1 MSTIPLVTVTRYVT
15 PLREGGSLP
24 ALVEADNLGTY
35 VMKFRGAGQG
45 PLALVAEIIA
55 GELAR
60 RLGLRTP
67 ELVLAELDPRIPGS
81 EPDPEIQDL
90 LRASEGL
97 NLGVDFLPGSVGF
110 DPLGWTTGR
119 DFASQV
125 LWFDALVQNVDRTWR
140 NPNLLV
146 WHRDIWLIDH
156 GAALHFHHNW
166 PTADPKRPFD
176 ASEAIN
182 AGVIVYSHGH
192 RYLAAR
198 IELDVARLLAVD
210 PAADVDAVR
219 SALSAFEK
227 ACTEGPLAGRPLG
240 ERFRWLTAPRST
252 IVQPGPVHSCLAKD
266 PAAELTHLFDTLVR
280 TT

>member
-1 MSTIPLVTVTRYVT
+1 MLEHVTVTRYVT

-24 ALVEADNLGTY
+24 AIVEADNLGTY

-60 RLGLRTP
+60 RLGLRVP
-67 ELVLAELDPRIPGS
+67 ELVLAGLDPRIGVS

-97 NLGVDFLPGSVGF
+97 NLGVDFLPGSFGF
-110 DPLGWTTGR
+110 DPLGWTAEPE
-119 DFASQV
+119 FASQV

-156 GAALHFHHNW
+156 GAALYFHHNW

-176 ASEAIN
+176 AAEHVLRDRAT
-182 AGVIVYSHGH
+182 ALGAAHAA
-192 RYLAAR
+192 LAPHVTA
-198 IELDVARLLAVD
+198 DLLAEV
-210 PAADVDAVR
+210 
-219 SALSAFEK
+219 
-227 ACTEGPLAGRPLG
+227 T
-240 ERFRWLTAPRST
+240 
-252 IVQPGPVHSCLAKD
+252 
-266 PAAELTHLFDTLVR
+266 TLVPPGWFGDR
-280 TT
+280 GADAYVEHLLQRASIVPEVIRP

>member
-1 MSTIPLVTVTRYVT
+1 MLEHVTVTRYVT

-24 ALVEADNLGTY
+24 AIVEADNLGTY

-60 RLGLRTP
+60 RLGLRVP
-67 ELVLAELDPRIPGS
+67 ELVLAELDPRIGVS

-97 NLGVDFLPGSVGF
+97 NLGVDFLPGSFGF
-110 DPLGWTTGR
+110 DPLGWTAEPE
-119 DFASQV
+119 FASQV

-146 WHRDIWLIDH
+146 WHRKIWLIDH
-156 GAALHFHHNW
+156 GAALYFHHNW

-176 ASEAIN
+176 AAEHVLRDRAT
-182 AGVIVYSHGH
+182 ALGDAHAA
-192 RYLAAR
+192 LAPQVTA
-198 IELDVARLLAVD
+198 DLLAEVTALVPPEWFGD
-210 PAADVDAVR
+210 RGAVAYAEHLLQR
-219 SALSAFEK
+219 
-227 ACTEGPLAGRPLG
+227 
-240 ERFRWLTAPRST
+240 AP
-252 IVQPGPVHSCLAKD
+252 IVPEVIRL
-266 PAAELTHLFDTLVR
+266 
-280 TT
+280 

>member
-1 MSTIPLVTVTRYVT
+1 MRATLAGVLERVTVTRYVT

-60 RLGLRTP
+60 SLGLRVP
-67 ELVLAELDPRIPGS
+67 ELVLAGLDPQIAAS

-97 NLGVDFLPGSVGF
+97 NLGVDFLPGAAGF
-110 DPLGWTTGR
+110 DPLGWTADKT
-119 DFASQV
+119 FASQV

-146 WHRDIWLIDH
+146 WHGNIWLIDH
-156 GAALHFHHNW
+156 GAALYFHHN
-166 PTADPKRPFD
+166 PAVSAGTGPDPLKPFD
-176 ASEAIN
+176 AKDHVLGARGRPGLEEAH
-182 AGVIVYSHGH
+182 ATLEPRVTGTV
-192 RYLAAR
+192 LAQ
-198 IELDVARLLAVD
+198 AVQSVPRDWFGDLD
-210 PAADVDAVR
+210 PADYVAYLKRRAAVVPEVIR
-219 SALSAFEK
+219 L
-227 ACTEGPLAGRPLG
+227 
-240 ERFRWLTAPRST
+240 
-252 IVQPGPVHSCLAKD
+252 
-266 PAAELTHLFDTLVR
+266 
-280 TT
+280 

>member
-1 MSTIPLVTVTRYVT
+1 MSQAASDTLAGVLDHVTVTRYVT

-60 RLGLRTP
+60 RLGLRVP
-67 ELVLAELDPRIPGS
+67 DLVLADLDPRIPGS

-97 NLGVDFLPGSVGF
+97 NLAVDFLPGSVGF
-110 DPLGWTTGR
+110 DPLGWTADPG
-119 DFASQV
+119 FASQV

-146 WHRDIWLIDH
+146 WHRNIWLIDH
-156 GAALHFHHNW
+156 GAALYFHHNW
-166 PTADPKRPFD
+166 PTADPGRSFD
-176 ASEAIN
+176 AREHVLRDRATKLAEAH
-182 AGVIVYSHGH
+182 AE
-192 RYLAAR
+192 LAPR
-198 IELDVARLLAVD
+198 ITEALLKEVTALVPGEWFGGRGASAYVEHLLA
-210 PAADVDAVR
+210 R
-219 SALSAFEK
+219 
-227 ACTEGPLAGRPLG
+227 
-240 ERFRWLTAPRST
+240 AP
-252 IVQPGPVHSCLAKD
+252 IVSEVIRG
-266 PAAELTHLFDTLVR
+266 
-280 TT
+280 

>member
-1 MSTIPLVTVTRYVT
+1 MSPAASDTLAGVLDHVTVTRYVT

-60 RLGLRTP
+60 RLGLRVP
-67 ELVLAELDPRIPGS
+67 DLVLADLDPRIPGS

-97 NLGVDFLPGSVGF
+97 NLAVDFLPGSVGF
-110 DPLGWTTGR
+110 DPLGWTADP
-119 DFASQV
+119 DFASRV

-146 WHRDIWLIDH
+146 WHRNIWLIDH
-156 GAALHFHHNW
+156 GAALYFHHNW
-166 PTADPKRPFD
+166 PTADPGRPFD
-176 ASEAIN
+176 AREHVLHDRATRLAEAH
-182 AGVIVYSHGH
+182 AE
-192 RYLAAR
+192 LASR
-198 IELDVARLLAVD
+198 ITEALLKEVTALVPGEWFGDRGASAYTEHLLA
-210 PAADVDAVR
+210 R
-219 SALSAFEK
+219 
-227 ACTEGPLAGRPLG
+227 
-240 ERFRWLTAPRST
+240 AP
-252 IVQPGPVHSCLAKD
+252 IVSEVIQG
-266 PAAELTHLFDTLVR
+266 
-280 TT
+280 

>member
-1 MSTIPLVTVTRYVT
+1 MLERVRVTSYVT

-24 ALVEADNLGTY
+24 AVVEADNLGTY

-60 RLGLRTP
+60 RLGLRVP
-67 ELVLAELDPRIPGS
+67 ELALATLDPRIGRS

-90 LRASEGL
+90 LRASAGL
-97 NLGVDFLPGSVGF
+97 NLGVDFLPGSFGF
-110 DPLGWTTGR
+110 DPLGWSAAR

-146 WHRDIWLIDH
+146 WHGDIWLIDH
-156 GAALHFHHNW
+156 GAALYFHHNW

-176 ASEAIN
+176 AREHVLGDRGA
-182 AGVIVYSHGH
+182 AGLDAAHAALAPRVTETLLQEVAGLVPPEWFGDRGAGAYVE
-192 RYLAAR
+192 YLALR
-198 IELDVARLLAVD
+198 
-210 PAADVDAVR
+210 
-219 SALSAFEK
+219 
-227 ACTEGPLAGRPLG
+227 
-240 ERFRWLTAPRST
+240 APVVPEVIR
-252 IVQPGPVHSCLAKD
+252 
-266 PAAELTHLFDTLVR
+266 R
-280 TT
+280 

>member
-1 MSTIPLVTVTRYVT
+1 VLEHVTVTRYVT

-60 RLGLRTP
+60 RLGLRVP
-67 ELVLAELDPRIPGS
+67 ELVLAGLDPRIGIT

-97 NLGVDFLPGSVGF
+97 NLGVDFLPGSFGF
-110 DPLGWTTGR
+110 DPLGWTAGH

-146 WHRDIWLIDH
+146 WHRDVWLIDH
-156 GAALHFHHNW
+156 GAALYFHHNW

-176 ASEAIN
+176 AIDHVLRDRAT
-182 AGVIVYSHGH
+182 A
-192 RYLAAR
+192 LAA
-198 IELDVARLLAVD
+198 AHQ
-210 PAADVDAVR
+210 
-219 SALSAFEK
+219 AL
-227 ACTEGPLAGRPLG
+227 
-240 ERFRWLTAPRST
+240 APRVT
-252 IVQPGPVHSCLAKD
+252 EPLLEEVTALVPPDWFGDRGAAAYVEHLLLRAPVVPEVIRL
-266 PAAELTHLFDTLVR
+266 
-280 TT
+280 

>member
-1 MSTIPLVTVTRYVT
+1 VLEHVTVTRYVT

-35 VMKFRGAGQG
+35 VVKFRGAGQG

-60 RLGLRTP
+60 RLGLRVP

-110 DPLGWTTGR
+110 DPLGWTAGH

-146 WHRDIWLIDH
+146 WHGNIWLIDH
-156 GAALHFHHNW
+156 GAALYFQHNW
-166 PTADPKRPFD
+166 PTADPARPFD
-176 ASEAIN
+176 ATEHVLRDRATELAEAH
-182 AGVIVYSHGH
+182 AALAPLVTEALLKEVTALVPAAWFGDRGADAYVAHLLQRAPLVPGVI
-192 RYLAAR
+192 RR
-198 IELDVARLLAVD
+198 
-210 PAADVDAVR
+210 
-219 SALSAFEK
+219 
-227 ACTEGPLAGRPLG
+227 
-240 ERFRWLTAPRST
+240 
-252 IVQPGPVHSCLAKD
+252 
-266 PAAELTHLFDTLVR
+266 
-280 TT
+280 

>member
-1 MSTIPLVTVTRYVT
+1 MNTAASDTLAGVLDHVTVTRYVT

-60 RLGLRTP
+60 RLGLRVP
-67 ELVLAELDPRIPGS
+67 DLVLADLDPRIPGS

-97 NLGVDFLPGSVGF
+97 NLAVDFLPGSVGF
-110 DPLGWTTGR
+110 DPLGWTADAG
-119 DFASQV
+119 FASQV

-156 GAALHFHHNW
+156 GAALYFHHNW
-166 PTADPKRPFD
+166 PTADPGRPF
-176 ASEAIN
+176 EAREHVLRDR
-182 AGVIVYSHGH
+182 AT
-192 RYLAAR
+192 RLAEAHVELAPR
-198 IELDVARLLAVD
+198 ITEALLKEVTALV
-210 PAADVDAVR
+210 PGSG
-219 SALSAFEK
+219 SA
-227 ACTEGPLAGRPLG
+227 TEAPVPTPNTSWR
-240 ERFRWLTAPRST
+240 APRS
-252 IVQPGPVHSCLAKD
+252 S
-266 PAAELTHLFDTLVR
+266 R
-280 TT
+280 R